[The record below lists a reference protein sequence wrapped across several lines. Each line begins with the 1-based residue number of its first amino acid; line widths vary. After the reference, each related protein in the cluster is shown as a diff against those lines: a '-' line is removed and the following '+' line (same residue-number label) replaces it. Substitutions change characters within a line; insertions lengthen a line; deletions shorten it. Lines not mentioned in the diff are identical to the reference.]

1 MMREIIIIMVFLF
14 EMYRVYRM
22 MREII
27 IISCFLLRWYRV
39 YRMMRDYYYYVF
51 CLRCLGVYRME

>member
-1 MMREIIIIMVFLF
+1 MMREIIIIMFFF

-27 IISCFLLRWYRV
+27 IMFFFLNV
-39 YRMMRDYYYYVF
+39 
-51 CLRCLGVYRME
+51 

>member
-1 MMREIIIIMVFLF
+1 MMREIIIIIVFVF

-27 IISCFLLRWYRV
+27 IIMLFFCEMYR
-39 YRMMRDYYYYVF
+39 
-51 CLRCLGVYRME
+51 GI